1 MQKQSDNK
9 IEFRKLVVEEA
20 DKEKNMKVEDINNIK
35 MQPSY
40 IMREKHQHDT
50 DASLGF
56 AGIGYYKVPDKDLEI
71 PLDCKET
78 TFEGIEGLTK
88 GIHYELNSENN
99 FVTLKQ
105 SYLQS
110 IQKNKQTELK
120 FKFSSGKPQTFTIQM
135 KSYETNLHVRI
146 ESPKISA
153 RKGET
158 ITIPIYIKSKL
169 ISKEDY
175 KEVHNAIYTIKYDSN
190 IFENV
195 KVTEDLLGRYIGGEF
210 INYVDDKESNI
221 EIGYLNTYNDILN
234 ISLEIPIANVT
245 LTVKEEC
252 NESSTRLKLI
262 GSIVKSENGGRYFVE
277 DEMGEV
283 LIEAWRWWVLV

>member
-9 IEFRKLVVEEA
+9 IEFGKSAVEEA
-20 DKEKNMKVEDINNIK
+20 NKEENMKVEDINNTK
-35 MQPSY
+35 MQQSY
-40 IMREKHQHDT
+40 IMLEKHQHDT
-50 DASLGF
+50 NASLGF

-153 RKGET
+153 KKGET

-175 KEVHNAIYTIKYDSN
+175 KTKKRCI
-190 IFENV
+190 
-195 KVTEDLLGRYIGGEF
+195 
-210 INYVDDKESNI
+210 
-221 EIGYLNTYNDILN
+221 
-234 ISLEIPIANVT
+234 
-245 LTVKEEC
+245 
-252 NESSTRLKLI
+252 
-262 GSIVKSENGGRYFVE
+262 
-277 DEMGEV
+277 
-283 LIEAWRWWVLV
+283 